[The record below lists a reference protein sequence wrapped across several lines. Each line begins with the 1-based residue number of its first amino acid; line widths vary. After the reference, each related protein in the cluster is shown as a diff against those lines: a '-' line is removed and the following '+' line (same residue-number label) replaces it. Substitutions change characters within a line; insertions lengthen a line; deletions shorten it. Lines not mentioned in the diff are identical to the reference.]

1 MADVES
7 VPARGATNFTFQIV
21 ELFDTRLGQKV
32 FEVHAKNKDTGNS
45 WLIAECN
52 ARAEARDVI
61 RRRQEVREE
70 QG

>member
-1 MADVES
+1 MADVFN

-32 FEVHAKNKDTGNS
+32 FEVHAKNQDTGNS

-52 ARAEARDVI
+52 TRAAARDVI
-61 RRRQEVREE
+61 RRRQEVSDD
-70 QG
+70 